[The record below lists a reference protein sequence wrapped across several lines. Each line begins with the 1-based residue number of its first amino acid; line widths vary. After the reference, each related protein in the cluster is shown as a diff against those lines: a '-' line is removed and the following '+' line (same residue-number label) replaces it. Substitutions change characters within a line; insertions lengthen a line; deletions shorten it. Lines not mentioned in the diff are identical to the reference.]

1 MYVLRE
7 QDKIIPSF
15 FGFFT
20 KLIRPIS
27 EICLAELVA
36 WILVMS

>member
-20 KLIRPIS
+20 KPIS